1 MLPKEVFKN
10 IRRLEIKTKKLVNET
25 FGGEYESVFKGQ
37 GVEFQ
42 EVREYLPGDEIR
54 RIDWNVTARM
64 GHPYVKKF
72 REERELTLVFVV
84 DASASEYFGSKKRQ
98 KINLAGEV
106 TALLSFSAIS
116 NNDKVSLLLFTDSVE
131 KFVPPKK
138 GRRHV
143 LRIIRELLYFK
154 PKGKGTSI
162 TKALEH
168 LNRVTRKR
176 NIVFLI
182 SDFLDIEFE
191 KPMKV
196 TAQKHDL
203 VAIRILDPLE
213 VSFPDFK
220 GYVLLEDAETG
231 ETTVFDCGDRKK
243 MMAYSLKRI
252 ESLKKQNEF
261 FRSNDID
268 LIDLSTPEPFAD
280 TLVKFFTMR
289 ARRLRTI

>member
-10 IRRLEIKTKKLVNET
+10 IRRLEIRTKKLVNEV

-42 EVREYLPGDEIR
+42 EVREYVPGDEIR

-72 REERELTLVFVV
+72 REERELTLLFVV
-84 DASASEYFGSKKRQ
+84 DASASEYFGSIKMQ

-116 NNDKVSLLLFTDSVE
+116 NNDKVALLLFTDRVE
-131 KFVPPKK
+131 KFIPPKK
-138 GRRHV
+138 GRRHT

-154 PKGKGTSI
+154 PEGKGTNI
-162 TKALEH
+162 TMALEH
-168 LNRVTRKR
+168 LNRVTRR
-176 NIVFLI
+176 RSIVFLI
-182 SDFLDIEFE
+182 SDFLDKGFE
-191 KPMKV
+191 KPMRI

-203 VAIRILDPLE
+203 IAVRILDPLD

-220 GYVLLEDAETG
+220 GCLLLEDAETG
-231 ETTVFDCGDRKK
+231 ETAVFDSGDRKK
-243 MMAYSLKRI
+243 RMAYSLKQVEFI
-252 ESLKKQNEF
+252 KNQNEF

-268 LIDLSTPEPFAD
+268 LIDLSTPEPYTD
-280 TLVKFFTMR
+280 TLVKFFTKR
-289 ARRLRTI
+289 EKRLRTI